1 MSNSF
6 LFIPILNTCFQ
17 GFPPR
22 TCSFVSLLFISIGEF
37 CFRHSR
43 DIEIKV
49 VFMQKGSLKTFKV
62 VVQTKDIVVEN

>member
-22 TCSFVSLLFISIGEF
+22 TCSFVSLLFISIGSF
-37 CFRHSR
+37 
-43 DIEIKV
+43 